1 MSSAQEIAKFKAEKK
16 NASGDIDDVGA
27 LLER

>member
-16 NASGDIDDVGA
+16 NASGDIGDVGA
-27 LLER
+27 YNC